1 MKKINKTVYI
11 VAAASVIVGVV
22 VGIIFQPL
30 ISGDNIF
37 SEIKKF
43 NFVLNTAYKNY
54 VDDVDSHKLVEA
66 AIKGMLNELDVH
78 SVYISQE
85 EMKDVS
91 EDFNAAFEGIG
102 VEFDVIH
109 DTITIISPI
118 PGGPSSKLGILSGDK
133 IVKIDNENAI
143 GIKRNDVP
151 KKLRGPKG
159 TKVTVEIKREGTK
172 SLLKF
177 IIVRDKIPLFTVD
190 ASFIID
196 GTDIGVVKINRFAA
210 TTHEE
215 MMTALENLRK
225 QGMKKL
231 ILDLRGN
238 PGGYLNQA
246 FYVADEFLKG
256 NDTIVYTKG
265 RLPEFDEVYMSSYGG
280 RFEDIPLLVMVD
292 EGSAS
297 ASEIV
302 AGAIQDLDRGLIVG
316 TTSYG
321 KGLVQR
327 QYDNTDGSAFRI
339 TTAKYYTPSGR
350 CIQRPFKDKD
360 KYLHLV
366 GRMDLEDGNYIIN
379 SLDKIKTQLKK
390 GSDKDKEVNLD
401 SLPIYYTKCGRLV
414 LGAGGITPDIIIKMD
429 TLTDLGIQIRMKVTF
444 NEFINDF
451 VDLNSIKKNYGKN
464 VNKFIK
470 EYQISEKVFDDFKKF
485 AEKKGVEWK
494 QDQYEIDKDY
504 ITTQIKANIAN
515 TVWNT
520 NEMWQVF
527 YSTDY
532 QFLKASQMFP
542 EITKITSL
550 KRLRK

>member
-1 MKKINKTVYI
+1 MKKINKSVYI
-11 VAAASVIVGVV
+11 IASASIIIGIIIGV
-22 VGIIFQPL
+22 IFQPL

-43 NFVLNTAYKNY
+43 NYVLNTAYKNY

-78 SVYISQE
+78 SVYISEE

-118 PGGPSSKLGILSGDK
+118 PGGPSAKLGIQSGDK
-133 IVKIDNENAI
+133 IVKIDGESAI
-143 GIKRNDVP
+143 GIKRSEVP
-151 KKLRGPKG
+151 KKLRGPKD
-159 TKVTVEIKREGTK
+159 TKVVVEIKREGLK
-172 SLLKF
+172 GLLKF
-177 IIVRDKIPLFTVD
+177 DIIRDKIPLYTVD

-215 MMTALENLRK
+215 MLNALIKLRNN
-225 QGMKKL
+225 GMKKL

-238 PGGYLNQA
+238 PGGFLNQA

-265 RLPEFDEVYMSSYGG
+265 RLPEFDDVFMSSYGG
-280 RFEDIPLLVMVD
+280 NFESIPLLVMLD
-292 EGSAS
+292 AGSAS

-327 QYDNTDGSAFRI
+327 QYDNPDGSAFRI
-339 TTAKYYTPSGR
+339 TTSKYYTPSGR

-360 KYLHLV
+360 KYVHLA
-366 GRMDLEDGNYIIN
+366 GRMDLDDGNYILN
-379 SLDKIKTQLKK
+379 SLDKIKAQLKK
-390 GSDKDKEVNLD
+390 GNDKDKEINLD
-401 SLPIYYTKCGRLV
+401 SLPIYYTKGGRVV
-414 LGAGGITPDIIIKMD
+414 LGAGGITPDIIIKYD
-429 TLTDLGIQIRMKVTF
+429 SLTELGVQIRMKVTF

-451 VDLNSIKKNYGKN
+451 IDLNSIKKLYSN
-464 VNKFIK
+464 VVKFTK
-470 EYQISEKVFDDFKKF
+470 EYKLTAKNIDDFKKF

-494 QDQYEIDKDY
+494 QEQYEKDKDY
-504 ITTQIKANIAN
+504 IETQIKAFIAN
-515 TVWNT
+515 TVWGT
-520 NEMWQVF
+520 NDMWQVF
-527 YSTDY
+527 YSNDT
-532 QFLKASQMFP
+532 QFLKASQMFS
-542 EITKITSL
+542 EVLKITGL
-550 KRLRK
+550 KRK